1 MDGGQNKTPARGQA
15 QPGQGNRYAE
25 TAGTPTITHAKGAA
39 KAAGLYRIQP
49 ETGDA
54 FTIEAKGRY
63 VLRAAVMK
71 GGAS

>member
-1 MDGGQNKTPARGQA
+1 MDGGQNKTPARRQA

-25 TAGTPTITHAKGAA
+25 AAGTSTITHAKGGA